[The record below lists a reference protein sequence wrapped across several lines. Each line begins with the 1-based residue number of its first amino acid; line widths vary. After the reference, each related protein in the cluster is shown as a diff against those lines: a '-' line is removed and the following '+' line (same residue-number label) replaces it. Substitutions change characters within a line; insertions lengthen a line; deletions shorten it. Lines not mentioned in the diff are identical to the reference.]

1 VGVESGWAFPSF
13 FSRGTAVDTHT
24 VSSLATGD
32 AVIAVANL
40 DSAIERVHLSSS
52 PGPTRDG
59 RLKPDIAAPGTNV
72 IGANGFDVASRP
84 WVRMTGTSMAS
95 PYVAGVV
102 GLMLEIEPRLTA
114 AQIAGVLRRSA
125 RPLPGVDYR
134 WQDDAGFGVVDPDLC
149 LREVAALNERPDRTQ
164 GPR

>member
-1 VGVESGWAFPSF
+1 
-13 FSRGTAVDTHT
+13 
-24 VSSLATGD
+24 
-32 AVIAVANL
+32 
-40 DSAIERVHLSSS
+40 
-52 PGPTRDG
+52 
-59 RLKPDIAAPGTNV
+59 
-72 IGANGFDVASRP
+72 
-84 WVRMTGTSMAS
+84 MTGTSMAS